1 MHKFPVSVLPVYR
14 FVLCLAVCS
23 SAASG
28 QQVVTRSS
36 AIESALSR
44 GPRLAVAR
52 ADTAVAAAQ
61 VVSAGALTNPNLAA
75 SYTKSVPQ
83 LHVTLEMPI
92 DLPGRR
98 GLRIESA
105 KAAQRAAGY
114 RFRFERA
121 AIILDAD
128 TTYTRAQ
135 AALATA
141 VLSRRNAADADTLL
155 RMAVARR
162 NAGDAAELDVQ
173 LATVNA
179 GQQSNV
185 AVADS
190 LSLVLALEDLR
201 TVVGLPASAGPITIA
216 DSLMPPA
223 AGAVPGAGG
232 TPLPVAA
239 AEQSLTA
246 AQLAARLE
254 HRNVLGSPSL
264 LAGFETRD
272 PSGAES
278 GILPT
283 FGFSIPVPL
292 LNRNRG
298 PIVQAEAERARAV
311 AQLALVRLESEA
323 QIARAFRERDAFLAR
338 VVRDQALVMSAN
350 RVAAMSITAYRAGAA
365 SLPNVFEAQRNA
377 REVLKQYIDDIA
389 AVWNATSTLRLMT
402 LTTNSP

>member
-1 MHKFPVSVLPVYR
+1 
-14 FVLCLAVCS
+14 
-23 SAASG
+23 
-28 QQVVTRSS
+28 
-36 AIESALSR
+36 
-44 GPRLAVAR
+44 
-52 ADTAVAAAQ
+52 
-61 VVSAGALTNPNLAA
+61 
-75 SYTKSVPQ
+75 
-83 LHVTLEMPI
+83 MPL

-121 AIILDAD
+121 AIVLDAD
-128 TTYTRAQ
+128 TTFTRAQ
-135 AALATA
+135 AALAHA
-141 VLSRRNAADADTLL
+141 ILSRRNAADADTLL
-155 RMAVARR
+155 HMAVARR

-179 GQQSNV
+179 GQQSNL

-190 LSLVLALEDLR
+190 LSFILALEDLR
-201 TVVGLPASAGPITIA
+201 TVMGLPAAAGPITLA
-216 DSLMPPA
+216 DSLVAPSA
-223 AGAVPGAGG
+223 DGTYQVAG

-254 HRNVLGSPSL
+254 HRNVLGSPSV

-283 FGFSIPVPL
+283 FGFSIPLPL

-338 VVRDQALVMSAN
+338 VARDQALVASAN

-389 AVWNATSTLRLMT
+389 AAWNANSTLRLMT
-402 LTTNSP
+402 LTTSSQ